1 MSRNTA
7 SSEIVEPYAEALMSL
22 AQSQD
27 LTDQIGQDINSLLS
41 VLGESEELR
50 RFLASPLVKA
60 EVKKS
65 VLQQIAGEQLHPYVL
80 NFLMLLVERRRIL
93 FLEGICKQY
102 QALLRK
108 LNQTVLAEVISTV
121 ELTEEQQQTITQKV
135 QRMTGAE
142 RIELE
147 TSINPDLIGGVIIKV
162 GSQVLDASI
171 RGQLRRITNSLM
183 RSAT

>member
-1 MSRNTA
+1 MSRNTV

-22 AQSQD
+22 AQSND
-27 LTDQIGQDINSLLS
+27 LTDQIGQDIGGLLSLLR
-41 VLGESEELR
+41 ESEELR
-50 RFLASPLVKA
+50 RFLASPLIKA
-60 EVKKS
+60 EAKQG
-65 VLQQIAGEQLHPYVL
+65 VLRQAVGEQVHPYVL
-80 NFLMLLVERRRIL
+80 NFLMLLVDRRRIL

-135 QRMTGAE
+135 QQMTGAE
-142 RIELE
+142 RVELE
-147 TSINPDLIGGVIIKV
+147 TRIEPDLIGGVIIKV

-183 RSAT
+183 RAAT